1 MSLQPFSFSMIHP
14 MPPSNLAAEGRKL
27 YNPLECRMKAVVT
40 GCAGFIGSHLCEA
53 LLGEGREVVGI
64 DCLDPYYG
72 PDEKRRNLELLERRA
87 GFSFRPED
95 ILDPSTAL
103 AYPDAD
109 SVFHMA
115 ATPGVR
121 SSIGKGHAY
130 AMNNVVGTQS
140 VLDKASRG
148 GVGKVI
154 VASSSSVYGDV
165 PAPTP
170 ESGPTRPISPY
181 GAAKLAAEKMCDA
194 HAICEPNLAIVSLR
208 FFCVYGPRCRPDLVL
223 SKFAKLMLDGR
234 PVPVYGDMD
243 ALSRDY
249 TYIDDI
255 VAGILA
261 AEAAAA
267 PGHEVY
273 NLGNGS
279 PVTLRE
285 AISAMAVAFGVE
297 PEFDLMPGNPAD
309 ARTTHAD
316 TGKAERD
323 LGWRAAT
330 SYADGVARYAEWL
343 SSS

>member
-1 MSLQPFSFSMIHP
+1 
-14 MPPSNLAAEGRKL
+14 
-27 YNPLECRMKAVVT
+27 MKAIVT

-64 DCLDPYYG
+64 DSLDAYYG
-72 PDEKRRNLELLERRA
+72 PEEKLRNLKLLESRP
-87 GFSFRPED
+87 GFSFHRMD
-95 ILDPSTAL
+95 ILNPDTATM
-103 AYPDAD
+103 YPGAD
-109 SVFHMA
+109 TVFHMA

-121 SSIGKGHAY
+121 SSIGKGEAY
-130 AMNNVVGTQS
+130 TRNNVVGTQS
-140 VLDKASRG
+140 VLDKASCG
-148 GVGKVI
+148 GAGKVV

-170 ESGPTRPISPY
+170 EAGPTRPISPY
-181 GAAKLAAEKMCDA
+181 GATKLAAEKMCDA
-194 HAICEPNLAIVSLR
+194 HAVCNPDLAITSLR

-223 SKFAKLMLDGR
+223 SKFAKRMLDGK

-261 AEAAAA
+261 AESAAEV
-267 PGHEVY
+267 GHEVY

-285 AISAMAVAFGVE
+285 AISAMADAFKVK

-316 TGKAERD
+316 TTKAEKA
-323 LGWRAAT
+323 LGWRADT
-330 SYADGVARYAEWL
+330 SYAVGVAKYAEWL
-343 SSS
+343 SSEHR